1 MNWRYIADI
10 EVTSNDQSI
19 LHNTTDDDF
28 TLEDKSKDVLVS
40 NNIVLSLNDLM
51 VTMEK
56 KIVY

>member
-19 LHNTTDDDF
+19 LQNTTDDDF